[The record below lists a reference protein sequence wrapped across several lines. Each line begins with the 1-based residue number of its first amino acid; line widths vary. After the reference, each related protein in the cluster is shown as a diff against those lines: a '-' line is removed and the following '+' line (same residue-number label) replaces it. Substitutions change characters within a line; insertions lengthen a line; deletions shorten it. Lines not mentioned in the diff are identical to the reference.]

1 MSTTPNSEDL
11 FPHPCIDWYRARDLL
26 KPDDPRIRAL
36 FSPLFSA
43 PPWEPRQSNPPCVA
57 RAPRAL
63 AELKM
68 YALSAR
74 WRERPDWWL
83 MTKNPATRR
92 VWFEEAKAAQENEEP
107 RWRLTNNMIAYTLA
121 ELDDY
126 AKLRDESTGIEC
138 GPYDRIW
145 QSDAVIP
152 DDLRAALQA
161 AVKALEDELPTRQSK
176 SNAQI
181 LDLIDPNLYPLV
193 YGQTYGKQPDGS
205 LGTFS
210 PPSREK
216 YDVLS
221 EFVSQR
227 SQWLPSDF
235 RVEEDGRV
243 SLASPYVNGV
253 PPAHYDAL
261 VPILERIVAHAVPM
275 WERVLHDLRKEMP
288 VRLGPMMKD
297 EGGTEGFECVW
308 EGGSISSLEERA
320 RGTQR
325 DTLSRR
331 PMRLPECKPEY
342 NGRLASCSGGRYSL
356 KGRTLQ
362 LIIKLTNIVLTPES
376 PVYTGE
382 AWHFDGLW
390 NEGIVSTFVYYFDLE
405 NVREPRMSFREG
417 TTEPMYHSKDDHI
430 CMETLY
436 GIEDG
441 EPCVQEVGSIAMK
454 AGRCVAY
461 PNIYQHKTSPL
472 KLKDPTQPGTCKIL
486 TLYLVDPNRRIPST
500 TEVPPQQA
508 DAVREVLLN
517 AERDNFF
524 SKLPP
529 ELIDAIVANVD
540 GLVNEGAASGQREE
554 MMEERAARI
563 DSAAGRDLFSHVR
576 TLLR

>member
-1 MSTTPNSEDL
+1 MLTSSEDL

-43 PPWEPRQSNPPCVA
+43 PPWQPKQSNPPCVA
-57 RAPRAL
+57 RAPRAV

-74 WRERPDWWL
+74 WREQSEWWL
-83 MTKNPATRR
+83 QAKDPEIREQ
-92 VWFEEAKAAQENEEP
+92 WFEEAKAAQEDEEP
-107 RWRLTNNMIAYTLA
+107 QWRLTSNMIAYTLS

-145 QSDAVIP
+145 QSDALIP
-152 DDLRAALQA
+152 DDLHTALQA
-161 AVKALEDELPTRQSK
+161 AFKPLEDEQTTHQFK
-176 SNAQI
+176 SNAQVF
-181 LDLIDPNLYPLV
+181 DLIDPNLYPLV
-193 YGQTYGKQPDGS
+193 YGQIHGKQPDGS

-210 PPSREK
+210 PPNREK

-221 EFVSQR
+221 EFMSQR

-235 RVEEDGRV
+235 RIEEDGRA
-243 SLASPYVNGV
+243 SLISPFVNGV
-253 PPAHYDAL
+253 PAAHHGSL
-261 VPILERIVAHAVPM
+261 LPVLEEIVACAVPM
-275 WERVLHDLRKEMP
+275 WERVLHDLRAEMP
-288 VRLGPMMKD
+288 VRLGPVMKD
-297 EGGTEGFECVW
+297 EGGAEGFKCIW
-308 EGGSISSLEERA
+308 EDGSISSLEERA

-325 DTLSRR
+325 VTLSRR
-331 PMRLPECKPEY
+331 PMRLPGCKPGY
-342 NGRLASCSGGRYSL
+342 NVQLADCIGGCNSL

-362 LIIKLTNIVLTPES
+362 IITKLTSIILTSEN

-382 AWHFDGLW
+382 DWHFDGLW
-390 NEGIVSTFVYYFDLE
+390 NEDIVSTFVYHLDSE
-405 NVREPRMSFREG
+405 NVCEARTSFREG
-417 TTEPMYHSKDDHI
+417 TVEPAYHSKDDHV

-472 KLKDPTQPGTCKIL
+472 KLKDPMKPGTCKIL
-486 TLYLVDPNRRIPST
+486 TLFLTDPNRRIPSA

-540 GLVNEGAASGQREE
+540 GLVNEGGASGQREE

-563 DSAAGRDLFSHVR
+563 DSAAGRDLFSHVFQAADDF
-576 TLLR
+576 

>member
-1 MSTTPNSEDL
+1 MPTTSNADL
-11 FPHPCIDWYRARDLL
+11 FPHPCVDWYRARDLL

-43 PPWEPRQSNPPCVA
+43 PPWEPKQSNPPCVA
-57 RAPRAL
+57 RAPRAV

-68 YALSAR
+68 YVLSAR
-74 WRERPDWWL
+74 WRERPKWWL
-83 MTKNPATRR
+83 KMKDPVIRR
-92 VWFEEAKAAQENEEP
+92 KWFEEAKAEQEVEEP
-107 RWRLTNNMIAYTLA
+107 RWRITDNMINYALA
-121 ELDDY
+121 GLGEY
-126 AKLRDESTGIEC
+126 AKLRNGSTGIEC
-138 GPYDRIW
+138 GPYDRMW
-145 QSDAVIP
+145 QSDKLIP
-152 DDLRAALQA
+152 DGLRVALRAAVKPLE
-161 AVKALEDELPTRQSK
+161 AVQTHRRKF
-176 SNAQI
+176 NAQI

-253 PPAHYDAL
+253 PPAHHDAL
-261 VPILERIVAHAVPM
+261 VPILERVVAHAVPM
-275 WERVLHDLRKEMP
+275 WERVLHDLRKEVP
-288 VRLGPMMKD
+288 VRLGPVMKD
-297 EGGTEGFECVW
+297 EGGAEGFECIW
-308 EGGSISSLEERA
+308 KDGPHSSPKKSTRA
-320 RGTQR
+320 AQEDVFSG
-325 DTLSRR
+325 RR
-331 PMRLPECKPEY
+331 MRLPDC
-342 NGRLASCSGGRYSL
+342 RLGYDGQLTSCSAARYSL

-362 LIIKLTNIVLTPES
+362 LIIKLANIVLMPEN
-376 PVYTGE
+376 PVHPGE
-382 AWHFDGLW
+382 DWHFDGLW
-390 NEGIVSTFVYYFDLE
+390 NEGIVLTFMYYFDLE
-405 NVREPRMSFREG
+405 NVQEARVSFREG
-417 TTEPMYHSKDDHI
+417 TTEPMYHSKDDHM

-441 EPCVQEVGSIAMK
+441 EPCVQQVGSIAIK
-454 AGRCVAY
+454 SGRCVAY
-461 PNIYQHKTSPL
+461 PNIYQHKMSPL
-472 KLKDPTQPGTCKIL
+472 KLKDPAQPGNCKIL
-486 TLYLVDPNRRIPST
+486 TLFLVDPNRRIPSA

-540 GLVNEGAASGQREE
+540 GLLSWEEAVRTREE
-554 MMEERAARI
+554 MMEERAARVE
-563 DSAAGRDLFSHVR
+563 SAAGRDLFTHAR
-576 TLLR
+576 NFFR